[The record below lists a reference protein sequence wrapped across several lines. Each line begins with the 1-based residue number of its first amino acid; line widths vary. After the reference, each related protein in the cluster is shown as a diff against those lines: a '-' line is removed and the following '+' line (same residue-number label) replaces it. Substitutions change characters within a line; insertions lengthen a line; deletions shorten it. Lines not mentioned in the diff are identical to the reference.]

1 MKVWSMK
8 IMKYKAYIDSICVN
22 FTEQQYKNYG
32 IIPILVLLH
41 TYNRFMIISTLF
53 SHYFIVCPV
62 VKYTIFFM
70 KWLNRR

>member
-32 IIPILVLLH
+32 IIPFLVLLH
-41 TYNRFMIISTLF
+41 NYNRFMIISTLF
-53 SHYFIVCPV
+53 HVINLHIILLSA
-62 VKYTIFFM
+62 
-70 KWLNRR
+70 LL

>member
-32 IIPILVLLH
+32 IIHFSSFYTLIIGLWLFPRYFHIILLSALL
-41 TYNRFMIISTLF
+41 
-53 SHYFIVCPV
+53 
-62 VKYTIFFM
+62 
-70 KWLNRR
+70 

>member
-1 MKVWSMK
+1 MK

-32 IIPILVLLH
+32 IIPFFVLLH

-53 SHYFIVCPV
+53 SHYFIVFPV
-62 VKYTIFFM
+62 IQYTIFYEM
-70 KWLNRR
+70 VKPLLS